1 MRRRARPPKDPET
14 VGSTIPRVLAEL
26 GLRGAVE
33 ALRVA
38 ECWPEAVGAEAAR
51 HAEPAAV
58 NGDVLEVEVDSSVW
72 AQHLQLRHDEIL
84 AALRERLG
92 AGAPASLRIHVG

>member
-26 GLRGAVE
+26 GLRGAAE

-38 ECWPEAVGAEAAR
+38 ECWPLVVGAEAAR
-51 HAEPAAV
+51 HSEPAAV
-58 NGDVLEVEVDSSVW
+58 QAGVLAVEVDSSVW

-84 AALRERLG
+84 AALRQRLG
-92 AGAPASLRIHVG
+92 EGAPTSLHIRVG

>member
-1 MRRRARPPKDPET
+1 M
-14 VGSTIPRVLAEL
+14 
-26 GLRGAVE
+26 
-33 ALRVA
+33 A
-38 ECWPEAVGAEAAR
+38 ECWPEAVGAEAAQ

-58 NGDVLEVEVDSSVW
+58 NGDVLEVAADSSVW

-92 AGAPASLRIHVG
+92 AGAPASLRIHIG